1 MEVIPYTTSAGV
13 KIGSRWNESPK
24 PMPIDDPD
32 MELIQSLLICSGN
45 WHRQRKIERYAR
57 NLSYGTALVI
67 VILFMLVQK

>member
-1 MEVIPYTTSAGV
+1 MEVIPYTTITGV

-57 NLSYGTALVI
+57 NVSYSTALVI
-67 VILFMLVQK
+67 VILYMLVQK